1 MGYRTIE
8 GVPHLVRHYA
18 TAKRI
23 HDEIKPIRG
32 RSPERR
38 PLGNRRDC
46 DTYWVRMDGDDVQ
59 FMLYRTPVLT
69 YKPDNTILI
78 DLAGYNTVSTHQFI
92 AHVLGVYCNGFKGQ
106 TVLRYKS
113 DRYVVP
119 KEGMTLRVE
128 EGSYE
133 LTIVNSQRLMGYR
146 LNRAATANVRK
157 RYAEFYQY
165 MKGFINLRS
174 SMVSFSRSEYEAV
187 SYTVGE
193 AAEVLGTCWEHERL
207 RVATHSW
214 FGIAD
219 KPTES
224 NYHYRFSDRASWELA
239 YYKRVPRFLALID
252 GADRENKHQDFHKA
266 MMILMT
272 YNLNPIADEQHLT
285 NVMSYGSDGIR
296 KRLEEILFKWF
307 AEEVVEKFELEQG
320 KLCTTSYNKWL

>member
-1 MGYRTIE
+1 MGYRTIQR
-8 GVPHLVRHYA
+8 VPHNVRHYA

-46 DTYWVRMDGDDVQ
+46 DTYWVRMDGKDVQ

-69 YKPDNTILI
+69 YKPDNTII
-78 DLAGYNTVSTHQFI
+78 IKTDGYNTVSTHQFI
-92 AHVLGVYCNGFKGQ
+92 SYVLSVYCNGVKGQ
-106 TVLRYKS
+106 TVLKYKG

-119 KEGMTLRVE
+119 EQGMTIQAT

-174 SMVSFSRSEYEAV
+174 SMVSLGRSEHEGV

-193 AAEVLGTCWEHERL
+193 AAELLGTCWENERL
-207 RVATHSW
+207 RVATHLW

-219 KPTES
+219 KPTEA
-224 NYHYRFSDRASWELA
+224 NYNYRFSDRASWELA

-252 GADRENKHQDFHKA
+252 GADRESKHQDFHKA

-272 YNLNPIADEQHLT
+272 YDMNTIAEEQCLT
-285 NVMSYGSDGIR
+285 TVMSYGSDGIR